1 MLPVCGL
8 LAAMCVCVCLL
19 LSFNTWVHRNE
30 RVYVNNVLFL
40 NFWQKRI
47 LLKALAWWSS
57 KI

>member
-8 LAAMCVCVCLL
+8 VAPISVRVCLL

-40 NFWQKRI
+40 NFRQKRI